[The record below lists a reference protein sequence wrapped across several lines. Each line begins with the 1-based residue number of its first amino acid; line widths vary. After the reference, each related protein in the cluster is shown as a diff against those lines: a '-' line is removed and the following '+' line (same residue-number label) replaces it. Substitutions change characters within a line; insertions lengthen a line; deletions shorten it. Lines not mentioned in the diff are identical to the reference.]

1 MFIPGE
7 DINLIHIFEQDF
19 GKKVQVKLF
28 ERSSPS
34 NHDSKIQFIQL
45 SFSSKEDM
53 ESYEK
58 LKRGNKQ
65 FKIAGRP
72 AVVIKKDYQR
82 SRSYLQ
88 WTMWNFHEL
97 FFSRSCYVLNA
108 FVLYYLY
115 CLNVFLGTTCKTQ
128 KLFFGTKRFKSYF
141 LH

>member
-34 NHDSKIQFIQL
+34 NRGSKIQFIQL
-45 SFSSKEDM
+45 SFGSKEDM
-53 ESYEK
+53 ELYEK

-88 WTMWNFHEL
+88 WTMRNFHEL
-97 FFSRSCYVLNA
+97 FLVDHVTF
-108 FVLYYLY
+108 
-115 CLNVFLGTTCKTQ
+115 
-128 KLFFGTKRFKSYF
+128 
-141 LH
+141 